1 MSIPLFIKEH
11 HFGQLTLSRFDV
23 NPFDEHEVRVL
34 RAFTDQAV
42 IAISNAKLFSDLD
55 DSLDLQTATS
65 EILQV
70 ISANP
75 GDIDTV
81 FASIMRRAN
90 AMCDA
95 DASAVWR
102 NDGDQ
107 LKILAQSDPKWNY
120 LIGQKA
126 LSAQS

>member
-1 MSIPLFIKEH
+1 
-11 HFGQLTLSRFDV
+11 LSRFDV

-75 GDIDTV
+75 GDINTV